1 MKLGVVGGSSL
12 VSFDPT
18 DEFAAIG
25 LTISS
30 KKDITVETP
39 HGKVRLRIVELTGAA
54 SHTIVFVQRHNHDS
68 AGMTPPH
75 AINYH
80 ANMRAL
86 ADQGVDGIVATT
98 SVGTILATFP
108 PGRVGVCRQYID
120 FTGVATTYHHDD
132 AKFTSVTQPFDE
144 RLNAQLLETLRRVQG
159 LGADTRLEYTA
170 FLMVGPQYETE
181 AEINAIERLGGEV
194 VGMTMPRE
202 AKLCAELG
210 VPYAAL
216 LIATNWAAGRHPGD
230 PSMALKHE
238 EVSEMSA
245 RVTGTIIKCLID
257 LLKNGLPMSGRT
269 SPPSPSKKRTASDT
283 PTSASKKAKASPKH

>member
-86 ADQGVDGIVATT
+86 ADQ
-98 SVGTILATFP
+98 S
-108 PGRVGVCRQYID
+108 
-120 FTGVATTYHHDD
+120 
-132 AKFTSVTQPFDE
+132 
-144 RLNAQLLETLRRVQG
+144 RLV
-159 LGADTRLEYTA
+159 RLPA
-170 FLMVGPQYETE
+170 
-181 AEINAIERLGGEV
+181 
-194 VGMTMPRE
+194 
-202 AKLCAELG
+202 
-210 VPYAAL
+210 
-216 LIATNWAAGRHPGD
+216 
-230 PSMALKHE
+230 
-238 EVSEMSA
+238 
-245 RVTGTIIKCLID
+245 
-257 LLKNGLPMSGRT
+257 
-269 SPPSPSKKRTASDT
+269 
-283 PTSASKKAKASPKH
+283 

>member
-80 ANMRAL
+80 ANRRAL

-98 SVGTILATFP
+98 SVGTLLATFP

-230 PSMALKHE
+230 ATKALSHD
-238 EVSEMSA
+238 EVSAES
-245 RVTGTIIKCLID
+245 
-257 LLKNGLPMSGRT
+257 S
-269 SPPSPSKKRTASDT
+269 KRTATITTCIVDLFKN
-283 PTSASKKAKASPKH
+283 AQA